1 MTDLPDTPLRRLAW
15 PLLTFLLLFPL
26 IGCAQP
32 QTPPRTANQ
41 EAAVPVPGPATALAA
56 PRRPAKV
63 MGFEGASW
71 LERPG
76 REEAEK
82 PDIVLAAM
90 DLRPGLHVAEIGA
103 GTGWFARR
111 IAPHVAPG
119 GTVYGEDIQP
129 EMLELMKKYA
139 AEAGV
144 TNVEPVLGTDTDPK
158 LPAGK
163 IDRVLLVDVY
173 HEFQKPQEMLARIRQ
188 SLAPGGR
195 VILVEYRLEGDTAT
209 HIHIEHRMSV
219 EQVLAEWT
227 PAGFELVNR
236 LETLPSQHLFIFTSR
251 RGARPVP

>member
-1 MTDLPDTPLRRLAW
+1 MTDLPDPRLPLRRFGWLIF
-15 PLLTFLLLFPL
+15 TFLLLS
-26 IGCAQP
+26 CAQP
-32 QTPPRTANQ
+32 QTPPQGVSREANL
-41 EAAVPVPGPATALAA
+41 AAPATALAS
-56 PRRPAKV
+56 PRKPAKV

-82 PDIVLAAM
+82 PEVVLEAM
-90 DLRPGLHVAEIGA
+90 DLRPGLNVAEIGT

-111 IAPHVAPG
+111 IGPRIAPG
-119 GTVYGEDIQP
+119 GKVYAQDIQP

-144 TNVEPVLGTDTDPK
+144 TNIVPVLGTDADPK

-173 HEFQKPQEMLARIRQ
+173 HEFQKPKEMLARIRE

-209 HIHIEHRMSV
+209 HIHIDHRMSV
-219 EQVLAEWT
+219 DQVLAEWT

-236 LETLPSQHLFIFTSR
+236 LETLPSQHLFIFTAR

>member
-1 MTDLPDTPLRRLAW
+1 MTDLPDIRVPLRRLGG
-15 PLLTFLLLFPL
+15 PLLAFLLLFPL

-32 QTPPRTANQ
+32 QTSPQAMNREAAAPAPTVQATAAQAPATDQAPPRK
-41 EAAVPVPGPATALAA
+41 
-56 PRRPAKV
+56 PAKV

-76 REEAEK
+76 REAAEK
-82 PDIVLAAM
+82 PEIVLDAM
-90 DLRPGLHVAEIGA
+90 DLRPGLNVAEIGT

-111 IAPHVAPG
+111 IGPRIAPG
-119 GTVYGEDIQP
+119 GKVYAQDIQP

-144 TNVEPVLGTDTDPK
+144 TNIVPVLGTETDPR

-173 HEFQKPQEMLARIRQ
+173 HEFQKPKEMLARIHEA
-188 SLAPGGR
+188 LAPGGR
-195 VILVEYRLEGDTAT
+195 VILVEYRREGDTAT
-209 HIHIEHRMSV
+209 HIHIDHRMSV

-227 PAGFELVNR
+227 PAGF
-236 LETLPSQHLFIFTSR
+236 
-251 RGARPVP
+251 